1 LENYTVN
8 AQVSAKLIEIECTN
22 CHYRVRFEQP
32 LAACP
37 RCGEN
42 ILEAKYDLSALKAAG
57 WLQQLR
63 ERPPGLWRYHEL
75 LPIYKTE
82 NIVSLGEGSTP
93 LIKAENLGAQLGL
106 KHLYIKD
113 ERQGPTGSFKDRQA
127 SVAISVMRER
137 GIHEAVVAST
147 GNVAI
152 AYSAYAAR
160 AGIKMWAFLTSLVP
174 GEKMREVAIYGG
186 EVIKVTGT
194 YDQTKIVA
202 NRFAQSK
209 NLYVDRGI
217 KSIAAVESMK
227 TMAYEIAEQLNWQ
240 TPDWFIQ
247 AVSGGMGPLGV
258 VKGFRELKE
267 LGAIDRLPALGVIQS
282 AGCAPMVN
290 SFRQG
295 LRVAVPVEN
304 PETIIATLSTG
315 DPGRAY
321 QLLYDIMQENGG
333 AMEAATDEEAFNATR
348 ILAHTEGL
356 SVEPATAVA
365 FAGLFKMVRAGVI
378 KPDQVVVINCSGHTF
393 PVETQ
398 ILGDQYARNID
409 VSRVGGAPRLPEEG
423 LLSALEQM
431 DGAVKSIVI
440 VEDNADAGRLIQ
452 RILTARGSY
461 ETHLAQDGQ
470 EGIDLIKRIRPD
482 LVITDLMMPGVDG
495 FSVIESMKTD
505 DTLRAIPV
513 IVITA
518 KELTV
523 KERERLSGHVKSLLQ
538 KGSFLNEDLLQS
550 IVKALS

>member
-127 SVAISVMRER
+127 SVAVSVMRER
-137 GIHEAVVAST
+137 GISEAVVAST

>member
-1 LENYTVN
+1 MNLQAST
-8 AQVSAKLIEIECTN
+8 KLIEIECTN
-22 CHYRVRFEQP
+22 CNYRVRFEQP

-42 ILEAKYDLSALKAAG
+42 ILEAKYDLAALRESG
-57 WLQQLR
+57 WLESLKG
-63 ERPPGLWRYHEL
+63 RPPGLWRYHEL

-93 LIKAENLGAQLGL
+93 LIKAENLGAMLGL
-106 KHLYIKD
+106 KNLYIKD

-127 SVAISVMRER
+127 SVAVSVMRER

-152 AYSAYAAR
+152 AYSAFAAR

-227 TMAYEIAEQLNWQ
+227 TMAYEIAEQLGWR

-258 VKGFRELKE
+258 VKGFRELQE
-267 LGAIDRLPALGVIQS
+267 LGAIDRLPSIGIIQS
-282 AGCAPMVN
+282 SGCAPMVN
-290 SFRQG
+290 AFKQNA
-295 LRVAVPVEN
+295 RVAVPVEN

-321 QLLYDIMQENGG
+321 QLLYDIIQQNGG
-333 AMEAATDEEAFNATR
+333 DMESATDEEAFNATR
-348 ILAHTEGL
+348 ILARTEGL

-365 FAGLFKMVRAGVI
+365 FAGLFKLVRSGAI
-378 KPDQVVVINCSGHTF
+378 KPDEVVVINCSGHTF

-431 DGAVKSIVI
+431 EAAVKSIVI
-440 VEDNADAGRLIQ
+440 VEDNQDAARLIQ
-452 RILTARGSY
+452 RILTTRRDY
-461 ETHLAQDGQ
+461 ETHLAFNGQ
-470 EGIDLIKRIRPD
+470 EGIALIKQVHPD

-495 FSVIESMKTD
+495 FSIIEAMKAD
-505 DTLRAIPV
+505 EALRTIPV

-518 KELTV
+518 KELTI
-523 KERERLSGHVKSLLQ
+523 KERERLSGHVNSLLQ
-538 KGSFLNEDLLQS
+538 KGTFLNEDLLQS

>member
-1 LENYTVN
+1 VN
-8 AQVSAKLIEIECTN
+8 VQTAIKLIEIECTN
-22 CHYRVRFEQP
+22 CHYRVRFEKP
-32 LAACP
+32 LPACP
-37 RCGEN
+37 QCGEN
-42 ILEAKYDLSALKAAG
+42 ILEAKYDLAALRAAN
-57 WLQQLR
+57 WIETLKM
-63 ERPPGLWRYHEL
+63 RPPGLWRYHEL

-93 LIKAENLGAQLGL
+93 LLKAENLGAMLGL

-137 GIHEAVVAST
+137 GIGEAVVAST

-227 TMAYEIAEQLNWQ
+227 TMAYEIAEQLGWR

-258 VKGFRELKE
+258 VKGFRELQE
-267 LGAIDRLPALGVIQS
+267 LGAIDRLPAIGVIQS

-290 SFRQG
+290 AFKQNA
-295 LRVAVPVEN
+295 RVAVPVEN

-321 QLLYDIMQENGG
+321 QLLYDIMKQHGG
-333 AMEAATDEEAFNATR
+333 DMESATDEEAFEATR

-365 FAGLFKMVRAGVI
+365 FAGLFKLVRSGAI

-409 VSRVGGAPRLPEEG
+409 VSRVGGTPRLPEEG

-440 VEDNADAGRLIQ
+440 VEDNQDAARLIQ
-452 RILTARGSY
+452 RIMTTRGNY
-461 ETHLAQDGQ
+461 ETHLAHNGQD
-470 EGIDLIKRIRPD
+470 GIDLIKRVRPD

-495 FSVIESMKTD
+495 FSVIEALKAD
-505 DTLRAIPV
+505 DTLRTIPV
-513 IVITA
+513 IVMTA
-518 KELTV
+518 KELTI
-523 KERERLSGHVKSLLQ
+523 KERERLSGQINSLLQ
-538 KGSFLNEDLLQS
+538 KGSFLNEELLQN